1 MDADRARLRQSLE
14 KAQRRP
20 SVEAPANCV
29 PCEIRSLEE
38 QIDIANCGRQYLKS
52 EVHKIEIIHSD
63 VRTLETTI
71 DEIETD
77 RALIVYDRENWD
89 RLTNPFEEGHPMRR
103 VFLRD
108 LDGHCS
114 KVNDYRHHKECEDDL
129 RNRLRTG
136 KLMNK
141 EEAEV

>member
-77 RALIVYDRENWD
+77 RALIVYDREVGAARNFWIPQTSSTL
-89 RLTNPFEEGHPMRR
+89 RLSELGSIDES
-103 VFLRD
+103 LR
-108 LDGHCS
+108 GGPS
-114 KVNDYRHHKECEDDL
+114 Y
-129 RNRLRTG
+129 
-136 KLMNK
+136 
-141 EEAEV
+141 A